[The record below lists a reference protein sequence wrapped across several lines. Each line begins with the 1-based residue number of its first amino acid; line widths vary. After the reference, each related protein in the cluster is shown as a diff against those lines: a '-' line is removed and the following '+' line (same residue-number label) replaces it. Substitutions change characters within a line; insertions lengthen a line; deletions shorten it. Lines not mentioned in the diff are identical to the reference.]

1 MNISQK
7 LAFFPLTLCV
17 LIAASVQAQT
27 KPAKINQNKVASEPV
42 FNIQTDESAYR
53 EIPFSTPVNV
63 TYKSIL
69 DNHYQGGDM
78 LGSNDCKPEY
88 PLASARNEETGNT
101 RILMQ
106 ISENGLLTNIKVL
119 KSSGFKR
126 LDNAIVERM
135 LHCSFRPISVN
146 NVPVRIKT
154 YMEYAWR
161 LD

>member
-42 FNIQTDESAYR
+42 LSIQTDATAYR
-53 EIPFSTPVNV
+53 EIPLNTPANV
-63 TYKSIL
+63 AYRSVL
-69 DNHYQGGDM
+69 DNQYQGGDM

-88 PLASARNEETGNT
+88 PLISARNEETGNT
-101 RILMQ
+101 RVLIRV
-106 ISENGLLTNIKVL
+106 SANGVLTDIKVT
-119 KSSGFKR
+119 KSSGYKR

-146 NVPVRIKT
+146 NVPVEIKI
-154 YMEYAWR
+154 YMEYVWS
-161 LD
+161 LG